1 MSDQQFV
8 LIIED
13 APEIA
18 EIFSEILQSQGLT
31 TQIVSDG
38 AVALQILKMRTP
50 SLILLDMHLPNVSGR
65 DVLMEIRANPDLAK
79 TKVIAVT
86 ADALIATSIE
96 DMADLVLIKPVSYS
110 QIIDLSR
117 RMIMMDPKMK
127 TAPLISRPEMPST
140 PPAAAMKPPV
150 DHEGPTKLGA
160 GRLSEEDETVRVNA
174 ILDDAAPKDAAPKTD
189 ATLPT
194 KTPGMWDN
202 ASQP

>member
-1 MSDQQFV
+1 MSEQQFV

-18 EIFSEILQSQGLT
+18 EIFAEILQSQGFS

-38 AVALQILKMRTP
+38 AVALQILTMRKPT
-50 SLILLDMHLPNVSGR
+50 LILLDMHLPNVSGR
-65 DVLMEIRANPDLAK
+65 DVLMQIRADPELNK

-86 ADALIATSIE
+86 ADALIANSIE

-127 TAPLISRPEMPST
+127 TAPLTQRPEVPASPASSAPSSDS
-140 PPAAAMKPPV
+140 V
-150 DHEGPTKLGA
+150 DAEGPTKLGF
-160 GRLSEEDETVRVNA
+160 GRASYEDETVQVKTLQNN
-174 ILDDAAPKDAAPKTD
+174 AAPKTGS
-189 ATLPT
+189 APQ
-194 KTPGMWDN
+194 
-202 ASQP
+202 S

>member
-65 DVLMEIRANPDLAK
+65 DVLVEIRANPDLAK

-127 TAPLISRPEMPST
+127 TAPLVSRPEMPST
-140 PPAAAMKPPV
+140 PPAPAPAMSALV

-160 GRLSEEDETVRVNA
+160 GRPLEEDETVRVNA
-174 ILDDAAPKDAAPKTD
+174 MRDEP
-189 ATLPT
+189 TLPT
-194 KTPGMWDN
+194 KTPGTWDN
-202 ASQP
+202 ASQS